1 MAITQTTR
9 LNLYTWSDSND
20 EFTRVQMT
28 DSHQSLEDT
37 AGIFISAANVTPP
50 TAADENERA
59 FYWDSTGEK
68 LYFRG
73 DTTSTLGVH
82 GWQQIYPVLP
92 AGHVHDTLQPLDADL
107 TALAALSTTGIIVR
121 TGAGTVASRQINV
134 SGSGISISNGD
145 GVSGNTLITLN
156 SATAATASTIVLRD
170 SSSRFQAASPSVSAD
185 VATKGYVDAAD
196 ALKADAS
203 SVYTQTQINA
213 AKLYQYANEAGGTGS
228 PLPPSGTRTTPR
240 IYVQSTSPSTAG
252 AITGDIWFQV

>member
-1 MAITQTTR
+1 MAITNTTR
-9 LNLYTWSDSND
+9 LNLYQWSDSND

-28 DSHQSLEDT
+28 DSHQSLEDNV
-37 AGIFISAANVTPP
+37 GMFVSAANPTPP
-50 TAADENERA
+50 TAGAVNERA
-59 FYWDSTGEK
+59 FYWDSSTDK

-73 DTTSTLGVH
+73 DQNSSLGTH
-82 GWQQIYPVLP
+82 AWQQIYPVLP
-92 AGHVHDTLQPLDADL
+92 AGHVHSDLQPLDSDL
-107 TALAALSTTGIIVR
+107 TAIAGLSTTGLITR
-121 TGAGTVASRQINV
+121 
-134 SGSGISISNGD
+134 SGSGTAVIRQITTAGTGISITNGD
-145 GVSGNTLITLN
+145 GVSGNPLITLN

-170 SSSRFQAASPSVSAD
+170 GSGRFQAVSPSVGAD
-185 VATKGYVDAAD
+185 VAIKSYVDAAD

-252 AITGDIWFQV
+252 AITGDIWFQI